1 MMKKKVR
8 ESGQATIEF
17 VLVMVFLL
25 GFVFFFVQL
34 SLVFGWSNYLQYATY
49 YSARTLVA
57 SRETPGEQKAAAQE
71 VLELMVHKGG
81 GPRLPFVARDDK
93 GLSVGESTSEGF
105 SKTDRSSSWLE
116 GARYSFKSK
125 VFILPVGKGELPGD
139 EKYLHLTSETWL
151 GREPS
156 DSECRSEMATG
167 ASKSGARTW
176 EIDNGC

>member
-1 MMKKKVR
+1 MKNKLK

-17 VLVMVFLL
+17 VLVMVLLL
-25 GFVFFFVQL
+25 GFVFFYVQL

-57 SRETPGEQKAAAQE
+57 SRASQGEQKDAAQA
-71 VLELMVHKGG
+71 VLESMVHKGG
-81 GPRLPFVARDDK
+81 SARLPFVARDDK
-93 GLSVGESTSEGF
+93 GLSVGESSSEGF
-105 SKTDRSSSWLE
+105 SKTQRASSWLE

-139 EKYLHLTSETWL
+139 SKFLHLTSETWL
-151 GREPS
+151 GRETS
-156 DSECRSEMATG
+156 ESECRGDMASG
-167 ASKSGARTW
+167 ASKSGAKTW